1 MKRLFLTIATLASVV
16 ASESLVA
23 DEDKKDE
30 NPTTGNS
37 QAGVITKGVED
48 IGYHQDWKNQE
59 KVNEQ
64 INKEFEQQQNIDQR
78 YIKEGYEE
86 VNKRQNEVNRNQTEH
101 NNAQKDFESK
111 KQAEIDAGKQS
122 ADANAEAT
130 RAEREAN
137 KLEKDAANAK
147 KNKDPNAGELENK
160 AKKAREN
167 ANSKRTEANNAK
179 QKYEKS
185 KIETDNSATKVKES
199 GKKLENSK
207 KELTKSQKK
216 LESRKNNSAKRPK
229 TKTKPTVKG
238 TMQKAGNMAGNALY
252 YISLG
257 SDARDVQ
264 LAYQAGDTNALRK
277 ALIKLGYDIADN
289 ATFGL
294 ISATDNTYQLVVE
307 VKGQEKDWKEAEDN
321 SKNAQAQDITK
332 DLHTNGMPLKE
343 AQDLAEKYANG
354 TATPEEKERV
364 ETAYKNMNDGEG
376 KDIPGLQNL
385 PTDTGWSNMGTDIKK
400 TFTSWDHFKGKAE
413 ETRNEIGE
421 QVVKTT
427 DFVVDGAKTVGSG
440 IKSGGE
446 AVWTAIT
453 GTDHSGI
460 EQEGQERVDENRI
473 RLENKL
479 IKAGFDPDKAHEIA
493 NKYFDDDPEAK
504 KIVRETSLASNKK
517 LRDNEAAS
525 NPDPEGG
532 NPDNEPG
539 SIGGLG
545 TFLNDMAIDIA
556 KKTGEQFGINDQT
569 IKEITQAWENA
580 LVNQTVNNE
589 LNAAGDRKNETE
601 QKSAVDT
608 AKAQDDNSLTTKL
621 ADAGEDA
628 FKQGLVNAVT
638 PIVTA
643 AADNTKVPGEKDPKE
658 EDGPPPGMVPGGNSD
673 PTVAHNAPGGG
684 GRKPGGKKGGN
695 GEVNGEPG
703 GEGEGGEEVAKN
715 GDEKKTGGGKKAG
728 GGKKGD
734 GKKTTKN
741 DGKKSGSGGA
751 TCIKC
756 GVSLSK
762 IPQALFEKQKICE
775 ACHAEEVAEYQ
786 KQSKGGNITC
796 DKCKAKVSIAVN
808 DSFGYHILCHAC
820 EAKMLR
826 EKAGMTSKS
835 GNKTGN
841 GSRTVHFCGKCSKA
855 CTDGHKDYMGYAFL
869 CSSCSATVTQVN
881 PNASSSSTGSSGS
894 GKVNGTYSSSSGPA
908 NKSDPNAFTCSWCGK
923 KSTTVVSGVGS
934 GVYCSNAC
942 YQKFL
947 DSRKQSQGTST
958 GSSKMREYSR
968 DRQLRDPLKPAP
980 DFKGIR

>member
-147 KNKDPNAGELENK
+147 KNKDPNAGELESK

-185 KIETDNSATKVKES
+185 KIETDTSATKVKES

-264 LAYQAGDTNALRK
+264 LAYQSGDTNALKK

-294 ISATDNTYQLVVE
+294 ISTTDNTYQLVVE
-307 VKGQEKDWKEAEDN
+307 IKGQEKDWKEAEDN

-332 DLHTNGMPLKE
+332 DLHTNGMSLKE

-354 TATPEEKERV
+354 TATPEEKEKV
-364 ETAYKNMNDGEG
+364 ETAYKNMNNGDGKE
-376 KDIPGLQNL
+376 IPGLQNL

-400 TFTSWDHFKGKAE
+400 TFTSPEHAMKKLE

-460 EQEGQERVDENRI
+460 EQEGQERVDELRI
-473 RLENKL
+473 RIENRL
-479 IKAGFDPDKAHEIA
+479 ISKGMDPDTAHEIA
-493 NKYFDDDPEAK
+493 TKYCNDDPEAK
-504 KIVRETSLASNKK
+504 KFVRDMSLASNKK

-525 NPDPEGG
+525 DPDPEGG
-532 NPDNEPG
+532 NPDTEPG
-539 SIGGLG
+539 SNGGLG

-628 FKQGLVNAVT
+628 FKQGLVNAIT

-658 EDGPPPGMVPGGNSD
+658 EDGPPPGMVPGGDRD

-703 GEGEGGEEVAKN
+703 GEGGEEVAKN

-728 GGKKGD
+728 GGKKGDGKKTGDGKKDD

-826 EKAGMTSKS
+826 EKAGMSSPSSS
-835 GNKTGN
+835 GN
-841 GSRTVHFCGKCSKA
+841 GK
-855 CTDGHKDYMGYAFL
+855 M
-869 CSSCSATVTQVN
+869 
-881 PNASSSSTGSSGS
+881 
-894 GKVNGTYSSSSGPA
+894 NGTYSSSSGPA